1 MNAHFRLLW
10 QISVHHAF
18 RGGAAD
24 EFEFVPAPS
33 AKDSLAAMQAVLRQR
48 GGRLQVIIATDEL
61 GAPLGDSPGRSLLFG
76 LVPRQAA
83 FALYTRAPALAAG
96 QIPLYANSPDAPDS
110 LAAPRGIPRGDPL
123 LASSGLADATPWGL
137 LQLTASNDHVSRG
150 QAFQLNLEA
159 REDTLRYYVVLTP
172 ADADD
177 AASLR
182 IEDTGAAGDGRA
194 PIAFRR
200 IESDAFGPTH
210 LSPAQLGGG
219 ARRTVL
225 FETLAPVPRRARGPR
240 GLELHRHDEVL
251 IGHLPQAGADRPDA
265 QFVVHLK

>member
-1 MNAHFRLLW
+1 MNSHFHLLW
-10 QISVHHAF
+10 QVTVHHAF

-24 EFEFVPAPS
+24 EFDFVPASS
-33 AKDSLAAMQAVLRQR
+33 AENSLAAMQAVLRQR
-48 GGRLQVIIATDEL
+48 DGRLQVIIATDEL
-61 GAPLGDSPGRSLLFG
+61 GAPLGDCIGRSLLFG
-76 LVPRQAA
+76 LVPRHRG
-83 FALYTRAPALAAG
+83 FALYTRSPALAADE
-96 QIPLYANSPDAPDS
+96 IPLYANAPDAPDS
-110 LAAPRGIPRGDPL
+110 LAAPRGIPRGAPL
-123 LASSGLADATPWGL
+123 RRSSGLADTAPWGL

-177 AASLR
+177 ATSLH

-194 PIAFRR
+194 PVAFRR

-219 ARRTVL
+219 TR
-225 FETLAPVPRRARGPR
+225 RRAG
-240 GLELHRHDEVL
+240 
-251 IGHLPQAGADRPDA
+251 
-265 QFVVHLK
+265 

>member
-1 MNAHFRLLW
+1 MNSHFRLLW
-10 QISVHHAF
+10 QVTVHHVF
-18 RGGAAD
+18 RGGTAD
-24 EFEFVPAPS
+24 ELEFVPAAS
-33 AKDSLAAMQAVLRQR
+33 ERDSLAAMQAVLRQR
-48 GGRLQVIIATDEL
+48 DGRLQVIIATDEL
-61 GAPLGDSPGRSLLFG
+61 GAPLGDCIGRSLLFG
-76 LVPRQAA
+76 LIPRHSG
-83 FALYTRAPALAAG
+83 FALYTRSPALAAG

-110 LAAPRGIPRGDPL
+110 LAAPRGISRGDPL
-123 LASSGLADATPWGL
+123 LAGSGLADATPWGL
-137 LQLTASNDHVSRG
+137 LQLTASADHVSRG

-177 AASLR
+177 AASLH
-182 IEDTGAAGDGRA
+182 IEDSGAAGDGRA

-200 IESDAFGPTH
+200 IEADAFGPTH

-219 ARRTVL
+219 TRRIVL
-225 FETLAPVPRRARGPR
+225 FETLAPVPRRARGPS
-240 GLELHRHDEVL
+240 GIELHRHDEVL